1 MKKIDP
7 SVIHFL
13 TDQILEASVRK
24 DAEFIEMHYTLADLY
39 SRGLVNAHWN
49 EDKTDLGFSF
59 NDDNAVNLPVL
70 SQIFSNS
77 PDIAEA

>member
-7 SVIHFL
+7 DVISFL

-39 SRGLVNAHWN
+39 GSGLVDAHWN
-49 EDKTDLGFSF
+49 EDKTDLGFSLKGC
-59 NDDNAVNLPVL
+59 NAVGLPVL